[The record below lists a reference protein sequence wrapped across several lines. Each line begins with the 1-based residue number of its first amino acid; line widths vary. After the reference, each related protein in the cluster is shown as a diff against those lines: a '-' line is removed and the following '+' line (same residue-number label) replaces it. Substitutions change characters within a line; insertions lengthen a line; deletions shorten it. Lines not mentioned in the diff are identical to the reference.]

1 MKINKIIK
9 TWKEVFMN
17 WKYPLLTTTLAVFFY
32 LVNVVISNWKILFS
46 FYPEFGFLKTINLFF
61 SLVIGFGATLKL
73 SSYMSLLIISV
84 LFGMLFSL
92 ITYKTLIIKTTSGK
106 SGVFVV
112 GGIFL
117 GMIAPGCAAC
127 GVGSLSLFGLSSAFL
142 VFLPLG
148 GLEISLLAIGILF
161 FSIMKIS
168 EDMSS
173 AGTCEINFYKSER
186 RLK

>member
-17 WKYPLLTTTLAVFFY
+17 WKYQLLTITLAVFFY
-32 LVNVVISNWKILFS
+32 LVNVMISNWKTLLS

-61 SLVIGFGATLKL
+61 NLTIGFGNTLKF
-73 SSYMSLLIISV
+73 SSYVSLLV
-84 LFGMLFSL
+84 TGALFGLLFSL
-92 ITYKTLIIKTTSGK
+92 ITYKTLIIKTATGK
-106 SGVFVV
+106 TGTFVV

-127 GVGSLSLFGLSSAFL
+127 GVGLLSLFGLSSAFL
-142 VFLPLG
+142 VFLPLE

-173 AGTCEINFYKSER
+173 AGTCEINIYKSER